1 MAHQAPLPTGFSRQE
16 SGVGCCFL
24 LQGIFLAQRWGLSLL
39 CLLHWQA
46 GSLPLDH
53 PGRQVFYN
61 SGQFFSEDYFL
72 GFLSAVSLQAQQL
85 ILKVQKQGNVTGGQL
100 SMASS
105 VMSNIAQL
113 GYLHAFFYVASSKK

>member
-1 MAHQAPLPTGFSRQE
+1 M
-16 SGVGCCFL
+16 
-24 LQGIFLAQRWGLSLL
+24 LQGIFLAQGWGLSLL

-61 SGQFFSEDYFL
+61 AGQFFSEDYFL

>member
-1 MAHQAPLPTGFSRQE
+1 M
-16 SGVGCCFL
+16 
-24 LQGIFLAQRWGLSLL
+24 
-39 CLLHWQA
+39 
-46 GSLPLDH
+46 
-53 PGRQVFYN
+53 
-61 SGQFFSEDYFL
+61 
-72 GFLSAVSLQAQQL
+72 SLQAQQL